1 MGNLEDYRREIDSID
16 RELIS
21 LFEKRM
27 NVAIKVGEYKKERNL
42 PIFNAK
48 REAEVVEKNINHLNN
63 KEYNKITREFFEKI
77 MELSRSLQ
85 ANVMEEDKETSKVN
99 ILEEGVR
106 IGYQGVEGSFS
117 EEALRKYFNS
127 YDSIRNYDEFKDVF
141 TALENNEIQ
150 YAILPIENSYT
161 GAITDVYDLLVK
173 YNFYIVGE
181 ECIKIDQHLMGIAG
195 TNLDNIEEIYS
206 HPQGFAQ
213 SNGFL
218 SRYDNVKLIPYHNTA
233 ISAKLVSDLKD
244 KKKAAIGSK
253 RAAKI
258 YGLDIL
264 KENINDRKDNHTKF
278 IIIGKKLKYDD
289 SCNKI
294 SVVFSLEDKAGTL
307 YKLLR
312 HFAEN
317 DINMIKIESRPNKHE
332 SWKYLLYVD
341 FEGNLKDTLIKN
353 ALELIE
359 KNSGYF
365 KIIGNY
371 KNSNN

>member
-1 MGNLEDYRREIDSID
+1 MGNLEDYRKEIDSID
-16 RELIS
+16 RELIA

-48 REAEVVEKNINHLNN
+48 REEEVIEKNINLLNN
-63 KEYNKITREFFEKI
+63 KDYSEITRSYFEKI

-85 ANVMEEDKETSKVN
+85 ADLMEKDKDNLKSNIIEDKVK
-99 ILEEGVR
+99 

-127 YDSIRNYDEFKDVF
+127 YDSIKNYDEFKDVF
-141 TALENNEIQ
+141 IALENNEIQ

-161 GAITDVYDLLVK
+161 GAITEVYDLLVK

-195 TNLDNIEEIYS
+195 TNLDDIEEIYS

-213 SNGFL
+213 SKEFL
-218 SRYDNVKLIPYHNTA
+218 SRYDNIKLIPYHNTA

-253 RAAKI
+253 RAADI
-258 YGLDIL
+258 YGLSIL
-264 KENINDRKDNHTKF
+264 KDKINDKKDNHTKF
-278 IIIGKKLKYDD
+278 IIIGKELKYDD
-289 SCNKI
+289 YSNKI

-317 DINMIKIESRPNKHE
+317 NINMIKIESRPNKHE

-341 FEGNLKDTLIKN
+341 FEGNLNDNLVKN

>member
-16 RELIS
+16 RELIA

-48 REAEVVEKNINHLNN
+48 REEEVIEKNINLLNN
-63 KEYNKITREFFEKI
+63 REYSEITRNFFEKV

-85 ANVMEEDKETSKVN
+85 ADLMERNKDNIKDNIIEGKVK
-99 ILEEGVR
+99 

-127 YDSIRNYDEFKDVF
+127 YDSIKNYEEFKDVF
-141 TALENNEIQ
+141 NALENNYIQ

-161 GAITDVYDLLVK
+161 GAITEVYDLLVK

-181 ECIKIDQHLMGIAG
+181 ECIKIDQNLMGISG
-195 TNLDNIEEIYS
+195 TNIDEIEEIYS
-206 HPQGFAQ
+206 HPQGFEQ
-213 SNGFL
+213 SRGFL
-218 SRYDNVKLIPYHNTA
+218 SRYDKIKLIPYHNTA

-244 KKKAAIGSK
+244 RKKAAIGSK
-253 RAAKI
+253 RAANI
-258 YGLDIL
+258 YGLSIL
-264 KENINDRKDNHTKF
+264 KENINDKKDNHTKF
-278 IIIGKKLKYDD
+278 IIIGKELKYND
-289 SCNKI
+289 SSNKI

-317 DINMIKIESRPNKHE
+317 HINMIKIESRPNKHE
-332 SWKYLLYVD
+332 SWKYLIYVD
-341 FEGNLKDTLIKN
+341 FEGNLNNDLVKN

>member
-16 RELIS
+16 RELIA

-48 REAEVVEKNINHLNN
+48 REEEVIEKNINLLSNR
-63 KEYNKITREFFEKI
+63 EYSEITRDFFEKV

-85 ANVMEEDKETSKVN
+85 ADLMERNKDNIKDN
-99 ILEEGVR
+99 ILEGKVK

-127 YDSIRNYDEFKDVF
+127 YDSIKNYEEFKDVF
-141 TALENNEIQ
+141 NALENNYIQ

-161 GAITDVYDLLVK
+161 GAITEVYDLLVK

-181 ECIKIDQHLMGIAG
+181 ECIKIDQNLMGISG
-195 TNLDNIEEIYS
+195 TNIDEIEEIYS
-206 HPQGFAQ
+206 HPQGFEQ
-213 SNGFL
+213 SRGFL
-218 SRYDNVKLIPYHNTA
+218 SRYDKIKLIPYHNTA

-244 KKKAAIGSK
+244 RKKAAIGSK
-253 RAAKI
+253 RAANI
-258 YGLDIL
+258 YGLSIL
-264 KENINDRKDNHTKF
+264 KENINDKKDNHTKF
-278 IIIGKKLKYDD
+278 IIIGKELKYND
-289 SCNKI
+289 SSNKI

-317 DINMIKIESRPNKHE
+317 HINMIKIESRPNKHE
-332 SWKYLLYVD
+332 SWKYLIYVD
-341 FEGNLKDTLIKN
+341 FEGNLNNDLVKN

>member
-1 MGNLEDYRREIDSID
+1 MGSLEDYRKEIDSID

-42 PIFNAK
+42 PVFNAK
-48 REAEVVEKNINHLNN
+48 REEEVIEKNIHLLHN
-63 KEYNKITREFFEKI
+63 KKYNDITRDFFEKI

-85 ANVMEEDKETSKVN
+85 ADLMYNNKDIYKTNV
-99 ILEEGVR
+99 LEEGIK

-127 YDSIRNYDEFKDVF
+127 YDSIKNYEEFNDVF
-141 TALENNEIQ
+141 VALKNNEIQ

-181 ECIKIDQHLMGIAG
+181 ECIKINQHLMGMAG
-195 TNLDNIEEIYS
+195 ANIDEIEEIYS

-213 SNGFL
+213 SKEFL
-218 SRYDNVKLIPYHNTA
+218 SRYNNVKLIPYHNTA

-244 KKKAAIGSK
+244 NKKAAIGSK
-253 RAAKI
+253 RAADI
-258 YGLDIL
+258 YNLSIL
-264 KENINDRKDNHTKF
+264 KENINDKKDNHTKF
-278 IIIGKKLKYDD
+278 IIIGKELKYDD
-289 SCNKI
+289 TCNKI

-317 DINMIKIESRPNKHE
+317 NINMIKIESRPNKHE

-341 FEGNLKDTLIKN
+341 FEGNLKDNLVNN

>member
-1 MGNLEDYRREIDSID
+1 MGSLEDYRKEIDSID
-16 RELIS
+16 KELIA

-27 NVAIKVGEYKKERNL
+27 NVAIKVGEYKKDRNL

-48 REAEVVEKNINHLNN
+48 REEEVIEKNISLLNN
-63 KEYNKITREFFEKI
+63 KEYSEIARAFFENI

-85 ANVMEEDKETSKVN
+85 AELMNSDKETFKNVP
-99 ILEEGVR
+99 IEEGVR

-127 YDSIRNYDEFKDVF
+127 YDSIKNYEEFKDVF
-141 TALENNEIQ
+141 DALKNDEIQ

-181 ECIKIDQHLMGIAG
+181 ECIKIDQHLMGISG
-195 TNLDNIEEIYS
+195 TKLDDIEEIYS

-213 SNGFL
+213 SKGFL
-218 SRYDNVKLIPYHNTA
+218 SRYDNIKLIPYHNTA
-233 ISAKLVSDLKD
+233 ISAKLVSALKD
-244 KKKAAIGSK
+244 NKKAAIGSK
-253 RAAKI
+253 RAASI
-258 YGLDIL
+258 YGLSIL
-264 KENINDRKDNHTKF
+264 KENINDKRDNHTKF
-278 IIIGKKLKYDD
+278 IIIGKKLRYDD
-289 SCNKI
+289 SCDKI

-307 YKLLR
+307 FKLLR

-332 SWKYLLYVD
+332 SWSYLLYVD
-341 FEGNLKDTLIKN
+341 FEGNLKDNLIKN

-359 KNSGYF
+359 KNSVYF

>member
-27 NVAIKVGEYKKERNL
+27 NVVIKVGEYKKERNL

-48 REAEVVEKNINHLNN
+48 REAEVVEKNIDLLNN
-63 KEYNKITREFFEKI
+63 KEYSEITRSFFEKI

-85 ANVMEEDKETSKVN
+85 SNLIEEDKETSKVN
-99 ILEEGVR
+99 ILEEGIR

-127 YDSIRNYDEFKDVF
+127 YDSIKNYDEFKDVF

-161 GAITDVYDLLVK
+161 GAITEVYDLLVR

-218 SRYDNVKLIPYHNTA
+218 SRYDNVKLIPYRNTA

-264 KENINDRKDNHTKF
+264 KENINDRRDNHTKF
-278 IIIGKKLKYDD
+278 IIIGKELKYDD
-289 SCNKI
+289 SSNKI

-341 FEGNLKDTLIKN
+341 FEGNLKDTLVKN

>member
-16 RELIS
+16 KELIA

-27 NVAIKVGEYKKERNL
+27 NVAIKVGEYKRERNL

-48 REAEVVEKNINHLNN
+48 REEEVIEKNINLLNN
-63 KEYNKITREFFEKI
+63 KEYSEITRIYFEKI

-85 ANVMEEDKETSKVN
+85 ADLMENHNDNLKVN
-99 ILEEGVR
+99 VIEDNVK

-117 EEALRKYFNS
+117 EEALQKYFNY
-127 YDSIRNYDEFKDVF
+127 YDSIKNYESFKDVF
-141 TALENNEIQ
+141 NALEKNEIQ

-181 ECIKIDQHLMGIAG
+181 ECIKIDQNLMGIEG
-195 TNLDNIEEIYS
+195 TNLDDIEEIYS
-206 HPQGFAQ
+206 HPQGFEQ
-213 SNGFL
+213 SKGFL
-218 SRYDNVKLIPYHNTA
+218 SRYNNIRLIPYHNTA

-258 YGLDIL
+258 YGLSIL
-264 KENINDRKDNHTKF
+264 KENINDKKDNHTKF
-278 IIIGKKLKYDD
+278 IIIGKELKYDND
-289 SCNKI
+289 SNKI
-294 SVVFSLEDKAGTL
+294 SIVFSLEDKAGTL

-317 DINMIKIESRPNKHE
+317 NINMIKIESRPNKHE

-341 FEGNLKDTLIKN
+341 FEGNLNDSLVKN
-353 ALELIE
+353 ALEPIE

-371 KNSNN
+371 INSNK

>member
-16 RELIS
+16 RELIA

-42 PIFNAK
+42 PIFNSK
-48 REAEVVEKNINHLNN
+48 REEEVIEKNINLLSN
-63 KEYNKITREFFEKI
+63 KEYSEITRMFFEKV

-85 ANVMEEDKETSKVN
+85 ADLMEKNKDDIKDNIIEDKVK
-99 ILEEGVR
+99 

-127 YDSIRNYDEFKDVF
+127 YDSIKNYEEFKDVF

-161 GAITDVYDLLVK
+161 GAITEVYDLLVK

-181 ECIKIDQHLMGIAG
+181 ECIKIDQNLMGIAG
-195 TNLDNIEEIYS
+195 TNIDEIEEIYS

-213 SNGFL
+213 SKGFL
-218 SRYDNVKLIPYHNTA
+218 SRYDNIKLIPYHNTA

-253 RAAKI
+253 RAANI
-258 YGLDIL
+258 YGLSIL
-264 KENINDRKDNHTKF
+264 KENINDKKDNHTKF
-278 IIIGKKLKYDD
+278 IIIGKELKYND
-289 SCNKI
+289 SSNKI

-317 DINMIKIESRPNKHE
+317 NINMIKIESRPNKHE

-341 FEGNLKDTLIKN
+341 FEGNLNNDLVKN

>member
-1 MGNLEDYRREIDSID
+1 MGSLEDYRKEIDSID
-16 RELIS
+16 KELIA

-27 NVAIKVGEYKKERNL
+27 NVAIKVGEYKKDRNL

-48 REAEVVEKNINHLNN
+48 REEEVIEKNISLLNN
-63 KEYNKITREFFEKI
+63 KEYSEIARAFFENI

-85 ANVMEEDKETSKVN
+85 AELMNSDKETFKNVP
-99 ILEEGVR
+99 IEEGVR

-117 EEALRKYFNS
+117 EEALRKYFNF
-127 YDSIRNYDEFKDVF
+127 YDSIKNYEEFKDVF
-141 TALENNEIQ
+141 DALKNDEIQ

-181 ECIKIDQHLMGIAG
+181 ECIKIDQHLMGISG
-195 TNLDNIEEIYS
+195 TKLDDIEEIYS

-213 SNGFL
+213 SKGFL
-218 SRYDNVKLIPYHNTA
+218 SRYDNIKLIPYHNTA

-244 KKKAAIGSK
+244 NKKAAIGSK
-253 RAAKI
+253 RAASI
-258 YGLDIL
+258 YGLSIL
-264 KENINDRKDNHTKF
+264 KENINDKRDNHTKF
-278 IIIGKKLKYDD
+278 IIIGKKLRYDD
-289 SCNKI
+289 SCDKI

-307 YKLLR
+307 FKLLR

-332 SWKYLLYVD
+332 SWSYLLYVD
-341 FEGNLKDTLIKN
+341 FEGNLKDNLIKN

>member
-16 RELIS
+16 KELIA

-48 REAEVVEKNINHLNN
+48 REEEVIEKNINLLSN
-63 KEYNKITREFFEKI
+63 KEYSEITRIYFEKI

-85 ANVMEEDKETSKVN
+85 ADLMEKNKDNLKVN
-99 ILEEGVR
+99 TIEDNVK

-127 YDSIRNYDEFKDVF
+127 YDSIKNYESFKDVF
-141 TALENNEIQ
+141 NALEKNEIQ

-161 GAITDVYDLLVK
+161 GAITEVYDLLVK

-181 ECIKIDQHLMGIAG
+181 ECIKIDQNLMGIEGA
-195 TNLDNIEEIYS
+195 NLDDIEEIYS
-206 HPQGFAQ
+206 HPQGFEQ
-213 SNGFL
+213 SKGFL
-218 SRYDNVKLIPYHNTA
+218 SRYHNIKLIPYHNTA

-258 YGLDIL
+258 YGLSIL
-264 KENINDRKDNHTKF
+264 KDNVNDKKDNHTKF
-278 IIIGKKLKYDD
+278 IIIGKELKYDD
-289 SCNKI
+289 TSNKI

-317 DINMIKIESRPNKHE
+317 NINMIKIESRPNKHE

-341 FEGNLKDTLIKN
+341 FEGNLNDSLVKN

-371 KNSNN
+371 INSNN

>member
-16 RELIS
+16 RELIA

-42 PIFNAK
+42 PIFNSK
-48 REAEVVEKNINHLNN
+48 REEEVIEKNINLLSN
-63 KEYNKITREFFEKI
+63 KEYSEITRMFFEKV

-85 ANVMEEDKETSKVN
+85 ADLMEKNKDDIKDNIIEDKVK
-99 ILEEGVR
+99 

-127 YDSIRNYDEFKDVF
+127 YDSIKNYEEFKDVF

-181 ECIKIDQHLMGIAG
+181 ECIKIDQNLMGIAG
-195 TNLDNIEEIYS
+195 TNIDEIEEIYS
-206 HPQGFAQ
+206 HPQGFEQ
-213 SNGFL
+213 SKGFL
-218 SRYDNVKLIPYHNTA
+218 SRYDNIKLIPYHNTA

-253 RAAKI
+253 RAANI
-258 YGLDIL
+258 YGLSIL
-264 KENINDRKDNHTKF
+264 KENINDKKDNHTKF
-278 IIIGKKLKYDD
+278 IIIGKELKYND
-289 SCNKI
+289 SSNKI

-317 DINMIKIESRPNKHE
+317 HINMIKIESRPNKHE

-341 FEGNLKDTLIKN
+341 FEGNLNNDLVKN

>member
-16 RELIS
+16 RELIA

-42 PIFNAK
+42 PIFDAK
-48 REAEVVEKNINHLNN
+48 REEEVIEKNINLLSNR
-63 KEYNKITREFFEKI
+63 EYSEITRDFFEKV

-85 ANVMEEDKETSKVN
+85 ADLMERNKDNIKDNIIEGKVK
-99 ILEEGVR
+99 

-127 YDSIRNYDEFKDVF
+127 YDSIKNYEEFKDVF
-141 TALENNEIQ
+141 NALENNYIQ

-161 GAITDVYDLLVK
+161 GAITEVYDLLVK

-181 ECIKIDQHLMGIAG
+181 ECIKIDQNLMGISG
-195 TNLDNIEEIYS
+195 TNIDEIEEIYS
-206 HPQGFAQ
+206 HPQGFEQ
-213 SNGFL
+213 SRGFL
-218 SRYDNVKLIPYHNTA
+218 SRYDKIKLIPYHNTA

-244 KKKAAIGSK
+244 RKKAAIGSK
-253 RAAKI
+253 RAANI
-258 YGLDIL
+258 YGLSIL
-264 KENINDRKDNHTKF
+264 KENINDKKDNHTKF
-278 IIIGKKLKYDD
+278 IIIGKELKYND
-289 SCNKI
+289 SSNKI

-317 DINMIKIESRPNKHE
+317 HINMIKIESRPNKHE

-341 FEGNLKDTLIKN
+341 FEGNLNNDLVKN

>member
-1 MGNLEDYRREIDSID
+1 MGSLEDYRKEIDSID

-42 PIFNAK
+42 PVFNAK
-48 REAEVVEKNINHLNN
+48 REEEVIEKNINLLHN
-63 KEYNKITREFFEKI
+63 KKYNDITRDFFEKI

-85 ANVMEEDKETSKVN
+85 ADLMYNNKDISKTNV
-99 ILEEGVR
+99 LEEGIK

-127 YDSIRNYDEFKDVF
+127 YDSIKNYEEFNDVF
-141 TALENNEIQ
+141 VALKNNEIQ

-181 ECIKIDQHLMGIAG
+181 ECIKINQHLMGMAG
-195 TNLDNIEEIYS
+195 ANIDEIEEIYS

-213 SNGFL
+213 SKEFL
-218 SRYDNVKLIPYHNTA
+218 SRYNNVKLIPYHNTA

-244 KKKAAIGSK
+244 NKKAAIGSK
-253 RAAKI
+253 RAADI
-258 YGLDIL
+258 YNLSIL
-264 KENINDRKDNHTKF
+264 KENINDKKDNHTKF
-278 IIIGKKLKYDD
+278 IIIGKDLKYDYT
-289 SCNKI
+289 CNKI

-317 DINMIKIESRPNKHE
+317 NINMIKIESRPNKHE

-341 FEGNLKDTLIKN
+341 FEGNLKDNLVNN

>member
-1 MGNLEDYRREIDSID
+1 MESLDDYRKEIDSID
-16 RELIS
+16 RELIA

-42 PIFNAK
+42 QIFNGK
-48 REAEVVEKNINHLNN
+48 REEEVIDKNIDLLIN
-63 KEYNKITREFFEKI
+63 KDYSEIARSFFEKI

-85 ANVMEEDKETSKVN
+85 ADLMEKDEEISKEN
-99 ILEEGVR
+99 ILENGIR

-117 EEALRKYFNS
+117 EEALRKYFKS
-127 YDSIRNYDEFKDVF
+127 YDSIKNYDEFKDVF

-161 GAITDVYDLLVK
+161 GAITEVYDLLVK

-195 TNLDNIEEIYS
+195 TNLDDIEEIYS

-213 SNGFL
+213 SKGFL
-218 SRYDNVKLIPYHNTA
+218 SRYDDIKLIPYHNTA
-233 ISAKLVSDLKD
+233 ISAKLVSNLKD
-244 KKKAAIGSK
+244 TKKAAIGSK

-258 YGLDIL
+258 YGLSIL
-264 KENINDRKDNHTKF
+264 KENINDKKDNHTKF
-278 IIIGKKLKYDD
+278 IIIGKELKYDD

-341 FEGNLKDTLIKN
+341 FEGNLKNNLVKN
-353 ALELIE
+353 ALDLIS

>member
-16 RELIS
+16 RELIA

-48 REAEVVEKNINHLNN
+48 REEEVIEKNINLLNN
-63 KEYNKITREFFEKI
+63 REYSEITRNFFEKV

-85 ANVMEEDKETSKVN
+85 ADLMERNKDNIKDNIIEGKVK
-99 ILEEGVR
+99 

-127 YDSIRNYDEFKDVF
+127 YDSIKNYEEFKDVF
-141 TALENNEIQ
+141 NALENNYIQ

-161 GAITDVYDLLVK
+161 GAITEVYDLLVK

-181 ECIKIDQHLMGIAG
+181 ECIKIDQNLMGISG
-195 TNLDNIEEIYS
+195 TNIDEIEEIYS
-206 HPQGFAQ
+206 HPQGFEQ
-213 SNGFL
+213 SRGFL
-218 SRYDNVKLIPYHNTA
+218 SRYDKIKLIPYHNTA

-244 KKKAAIGSK
+244 RKKAAIGSK
-253 RAAKI
+253 RAANI
-258 YGLDIL
+258 YGLSIL
-264 KENINDRKDNHTKF
+264 KENINDKKDNHTKF
-278 IIIGKKLKYDD
+278 IIIGKELKYND
-289 SCNKI
+289 SSNKI

-317 DINMIKIESRPNKHE
+317 HINMIKIESRPNKHE

-341 FEGNLKDTLIKN
+341 FEGNLNNDLVKN

>member
-1 MGNLEDYRREIDSID
+1 MGSLEDYRKEIDSID
-16 RELIS
+16 RELIA

-42 PIFNAK
+42 PVFNAK
-48 REAEVVEKNINHLNN
+48 REEEVIEKNINLLHN
-63 KEYNKITREFFEKI
+63 KKYNDITRDFFEKI

-85 ANVMEEDKETSKVN
+85 ADLMYNNKDISKTN
-99 ILEEGVR
+99 ISEEGIK

-127 YDSIRNYDEFKDVF
+127 YDSIKNYEEFNDVF
-141 TALENNEIQ
+141 VALKNNEIQ

-181 ECIKIDQHLMGIAG
+181 ECIKINQHLMGIAG
-195 TNLDNIEEIYS
+195 TNIDNIEEIYS

-213 SNGFL
+213 SKEFL
-218 SRYDNVKLIPYHNTA
+218 NRYNNVKLIPYHNTA

-244 KKKAAIGSK
+244 NKKAAIGSK
-253 RAAKI
+253 RAADI
-258 YGLDIL
+258 YNLSIL
-264 KENINDRKDNHTKF
+264 KENINDKKDNHTKF
-278 IIIGKKLKYDD
+278 IIIGKELKYDD
-289 SCNKI
+289 TCNKI

-317 DINMIKIESRPNKHE
+317 NINMIKIESRPNKHE

-341 FEGNLKDTLIKN
+341 FEGNLKDNLVNN

>member
-16 RELIS
+16 RELIA

-42 PIFNAK
+42 PIFNSK
-48 REAEVVEKNINHLNN
+48 REEEVIEKNINLLSN
-63 KEYNKITREFFEKI
+63 KEYSEITRMFFEKV

-85 ANVMEEDKETSKVN
+85 ADLMEKNKDDIKDNIIEDKVK
-99 ILEEGVR
+99 

-127 YDSIRNYDEFKDVF
+127 YDSIKNYEEFKDVF

-161 GAITDVYDLLVK
+161 GAITEVYDLLVK

-181 ECIKIDQHLMGIAG
+181 ECIKIDQNLMGIAG
-195 TNLDNIEEIYS
+195 TNIDEIEEIYS

-213 SNGFL
+213 SKGFL
-218 SRYDNVKLIPYHNTA
+218 SRYDNIKLIPYHNTA

-253 RAAKI
+253 RAANI
-258 YGLDIL
+258 YGLSIL
-264 KENINDRKDNHTKF
+264 KENINDKKDNHTKF
-278 IIIGKKLKYDD
+278 IIIGKELKYND
-289 SCNKI
+289 SSNKI

-317 DINMIKIESRPNKHE
+317 HINMIKIESRPNKHE

-341 FEGNLKDTLIKN
+341 FEGNLNNDLVKN

>member
-16 RELIS
+16 RELIA

-42 PIFNAK
+42 PIFNSK
-48 REAEVVEKNINHLNN
+48 REEEVIEKNINLLSNR
-63 KEYNKITREFFEKI
+63 EYSEITRDFFEKV

-85 ANVMEEDKETSKVN
+85 ADLMERNKNNIKDNIIEGKVK
-99 ILEEGVR
+99 

-127 YDSIRNYDEFKDVF
+127 YDSIKNYEEFKDVF
-141 TALENNEIQ
+141 NALENNYIQ

-161 GAITDVYDLLVK
+161 GAITEVYDLLVK

-181 ECIKIDQHLMGIAG
+181 ECIKIDQNLMGISGA
-195 TNLDNIEEIYS
+195 NIEEIEEIYS
-206 HPQGFAQ
+206 HPQGFEQ
-213 SNGFL
+213 SRGFL
-218 SRYDNVKLIPYHNTA
+218 SRYDNIKLIPYHNTA

-244 KKKAAIGSK
+244 RKKAAIGSK
-253 RAAKI
+253 RAANI
-258 YGLDIL
+258 YGLSIL
-264 KENINDRKDNHTKF
+264 KENINDKKDNHTKF
-278 IIIGKKLKYDD
+278 IIIGKELKYND
-289 SCNKI
+289 SSNKI

-317 DINMIKIESRPNKHE
+317 HINMIKIESRPNKHE

-341 FEGNLKDTLIKN
+341 FEGNLNNDLVKN